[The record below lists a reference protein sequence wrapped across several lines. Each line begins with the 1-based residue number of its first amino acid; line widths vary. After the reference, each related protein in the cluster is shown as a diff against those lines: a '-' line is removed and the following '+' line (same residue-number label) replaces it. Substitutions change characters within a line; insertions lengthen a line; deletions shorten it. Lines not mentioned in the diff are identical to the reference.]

1 MRQSPVVGYLV
12 IVWLALLPLPAAG
25 QGTSAASVAGIV
37 RDPSGA
43 VLPGVTVEAASPV
56 LIEKVRS
63 TVTDGDGQYRILEL
77 RPGTY
82 TVTFTLPGFSTLKR
96 DGVDLAPN
104 FTATINATLTVG
116 SLEETI
122 TVTGESPLVDTQ
134 NVTQQ
139 KAITQQ
145 LLDAVPTPKS
155 MIGLATLMPAAT
167 QAPSTQDVG
176 GSRGESSTRI
186 SVHGGR
192 PDDAALMLD
201 GMSFNRVAA
210 PNGRGINI
218 NPLAAEQ
225 ILIDSGAGGSAE
237 YTASAAVINIM
248 PRDGSNQFKGTIFAS
263 GMNGSMQGDNLNDE
277 LVAQGMRTP
286 GQMKSI
292 YDMNVVYG
300 GPIKQ
305 DKLWFITS
313 HRRWGRDEQIGNLFN
328 DTNPSGR
335 VFGAPASVWK
345 YTPNLSSPTRARE
358 DQRADNVRFT
368 WQAAQAHKLT
378 FSYDWQH
385 NNAADNFGTL
395 STGTFALESV
405 TPWCH
410 WDNLFQSTWT
420 HPATNRL
427 LFEAG
432 FTYNRDVGD
441 YWKNQCVGWP
451 DGILINDTG
460 LGVTYNGRGSRQYEH
475 QVTMTQRLSMS
486 YVVGSH
492 TLKIGTRNLLGY
504 LDNHTDRTAV
514 LPLAYQFN
522 NGVPTQITEF
532 GPIVSDENATPN
544 LGIFMQDSWSIRR
557 LTLNYGLRYEYLHA
571 RSNAAPL
578 PATSVTDAHDF
589 PGVDCLPCWH
599 DLNPRVGV
607 AYDLFGNGRTAVKAS
622 VGRYVQLMN
631 TTFAS
636 AYSARSAVVQNTTRA
651 WTDANGDFFPNCD
664 LRNAAANGECGA
676 MANSTFGQ
684 TQVRVRADPDWIKGW
699 AKRGYSWTASA
710 SIDHELTRG
719 IAVSAGYFRTWFGNF
734 TVTDNTLVTPADYDQ
749 YCITAPTDSR
759 LPADIS
765 GHQICGLYDI
775 KPTLFG
781 LVDQV
786 TTLASKFGKY
796 SEVYNGVDANFAAR
810 LPRGI
815 NLSGGYNIGN
825 AVNIFL
831 TFPGSTTSGVNRCFV
846 VDSPQDL
853 YHCKTANPYQGRVKV
868 NGSIPLPWDLQAALV
883 YQNLP
888 GPNYAGRLTVPT
900 ATVATSLG
908 RPLAGGTRTVTVDL
922 LPTLG
927 YYLDTRI
934 NQLDVRMSKIVKLG
948 SNRIQ
953 GNLDVYNLFNGS
965 TVLNMNQVVG
975 PSFLQPTQILPAR
988 LFKLS
993 LQLDF

>member
-1 MRQSPVVGYLV
+1 MRQCATVGLFVVSCLFLV
-12 IVWLALLPLPAAG
+12 PFSAAG
-25 QGTSAASVAGIV
+25 QGTSAASIAGVV

-63 TVTDGDGQYRILEL
+63 TVTDGDGQYKILEL

-82 TVTFTLPGFSTLKR
+82 SVTFTLPGFSTLKR

-104 FTATINATLTVG
+104 FTATINAVLTVG
-116 SLEETI
+116 ALEETI
-122 TVTGESPLVDTQ
+122 TVSGESPLVDTQ

-139 KAITQQ
+139 KAITNQ

-192 PDDAALMLD
+192 PDDAAMMLD

-210 PNGRGINI
+210 PNGRGMNI

-237 YTASAAVINIM
+237 YTASAAVINII

-263 GMNGSMQGDNLNDE
+263 GMNGAMQSDNLTNE

-286 GQMKSI
+286 GKMKAI
-292 YDMNVVYG
+292 YDLNAVYG

-313 HRRWGRDEQIGNLFN
+313 HRRWGRDEQVGNLFN
-328 DTNPSGR
+328 DTNPTGR
-335 VFGAPASVWK
+335 VFGAPASLWK
-345 YTPNLSSPTRARE
+345 YSPNLGSPTRARE

-368 WQAAQAHKLT
+368 WQAAKAHKLT

-395 STGTFALESV
+395 STGTFAIESV

-410 WDNLFQSTWT
+410 WDRLFQSTWT
-420 HPATNRL
+420 HPSTNRL

-432 FTYNRDVGD
+432 FTYNRDIGD
-441 YWKNQCVGWP
+441 YFKKSCVGLP

-475 QVTMTQRLSMS
+475 QVSMTERLSLS
-486 YVVGSH
+486 YVAGSH
-492 TLKIGTRNLLGY
+492 TIKVGTRSLEGF
-504 LDNHTDRTAV
+504 LDNHTYRTSV

-532 GPIVSDENATPN
+532 GPTVSNEDALPN
-544 LGIFMQDSWSIRR
+544 LGIFAQDSWGLKR
-557 LTLNYGLRYEYLHA
+557 LTINYGVRYEYLRG
-571 RSNAAPL
+571 RSNPDAL
-578 PATSVTDAHDF
+578 PATVVTPAGDF
-589 PGVDCLPCWH
+589 PGAGCLPCWH

-622 VGRYVQLMN
+622 IGRYVQLQN
-631 TTFAS
+631 TGVAS
-636 AYSARSAVVQNTTRA
+636 AYSPRSTVVGNTTRA
-651 WTDANGDFFPNCD
+651 WTDTSGDFFPNCD
-664 LRNAAANGECGA
+664 LRNPAANGECGA
-676 MANSTFGQ
+676 MANSSFGTIQ
-684 TQVRVRADPDWIKGW
+684 RRLTADPDWVTGW
-699 AKRGYSWTASA
+699 GKRGYSWTASA
-710 SIDHELTRG
+710 SVDHELTRG

-734 TVTDNTLVTPADYDQ
+734 TVLDNKLVTPADYDP

-759 LPADIS
+759 LPAGVS
-765 GHQICGLYDI
+765 SQQICGFYDI
-775 KPTLFG
+775 KPALFG
-781 LVDQV
+781 QVDQMNS
-786 TTLASKFGKY
+786 LASKFGKY
-796 SEVYNGVDANFAAR
+796 SEVYNGVDVNFAAR
-810 LPRGI
+810 LPHRI
-815 NLSGGYNIGN
+815 NLAGGYNIGN

-831 TFPGSTTSGVNRCFV
+831 TFPGSTTSGVDRCFV

-853 YHCKTANPYQGRVKV
+853 YHCKTANPYQGRVKL

-900 ATVATSLG
+900 AQVATSLG
-908 RPLAGGTRTVTVDL
+908 RPLAGGTRTVTIDL

-927 YYLDTRI
+927 YYLDNRI
-934 NQLDVRMSKIVKLG
+934 NQLDVRMSKIVKVG
-948 SNRIQ
+948 SSHVQ
-953 GNLDVYNLFNGS
+953 GNLDVYNFFNGS

-975 PSFLQPTQILPAR
+975 PTYLQPTQILPAR

-993 LQLDF
+993 LQVDF